1 MSKSCQGLLQ
11 EFVRCLLNSDCVK
24 VQKLLLSFRCIAP
37 IVNVSTS
44 MQKHHQCLQ
53 APYDVDVVDDMAGD
67 CMHVSNLRTGRR
79 PCTHATLPSDGQN

>member
-24 VQKLLLSFRCIAP
+24 VQQLLLPFRCTAS

-44 MQKHHQCLQ
+44 MQKHRPSLQ
-53 APYDVDVVDDMAGD
+53 APYHIDVVDDMAG
-67 CMHVSNLRTGRR
+67 TA
-79 PCTHATLPSDGQN
+79 CTSAF

>member
-24 VQKLLLSFRCIAP
+24 VQQLSLSFRCTAP

-44 MQKHHQCLQ
+44 MQKHHSCLHSIS
-53 APYDVDVVDDMAGD
+53 
-67 CMHVSNLRTGRR
+67 CRR
-79 PCTHATLPSDGQN
+79 S